1 MKLYTLK
8 LVTIISDD
16 ALTEN
21 LTDDIK
27 KLGAKGYTLEVAKGE
42 GSHNTRTSELEG
54 ENIKLETI
62 VSETV
67 ADKIMILLAEKYF
80 EQYGLIAY
88 VQNIDVYRGEKFI

>member
-1 MKLYTLK
+1 MTLHTLK

-16 ALTEN
+16 VLTQN
-21 LTDDIK
+21 LIADIK
-27 KLGAKGYTLEVAKGE
+27 SLGAKGYTMEVAKGE
-42 GSHNTRTSELEG
+42 GSHSSRTYELEG

-67 ADKIMILLAEKYF
+67 ADNILMLLAEKYF
-80 EQYGLIAY
+80 EHYGLIAY